1 MSWLSEYY
9 GYINLLAIAGAAATV
24 LVTAFV
30 AAIYFKNIKSAKKGG
45 ELSTD
50 SWDGIKE
57 YKNPLP
63 LGWAVSFLILCIWAI
78 WYMLAPVGLP
88 FAYPLGAY
96 SQIGEYNEEVAA
108 YNNKFAAQWQNA
120 DEATLVAMGKSVFFA
135 QCAPCHGLDK
145 SGIGGKA
152 ADLTAWGTEA
162 AAVNSVVQGS
172 KGMNYPLG
180 EMAPMLGGLVES
192 ENTVK
197 LAAAYLVKYVAQIK
211 PVTPND
217 ESIKDAEYAAWE
229 ICASCHGID
238 GAGMDAAAPDL
249 RNYGKRTFIAEVL
262 NRGKDGYIGSM
273 PSFNDGRL
281 TDIQKQAVSAY
292 VLSDEQ

>member
-24 LVTAFV
+24 VITAFV
-30 AAIYFKNIKSAKKGG
+30 AAIYFKNIKSAKKSG
-45 ELSTD
+45 ELSSD

-63 LGWAVSFLILCIWAI
+63 LGWAVSFLVLCIWAI
-78 WYMLAPVGLP
+78 WYMLAPAGLP

-108 YNNKFAAQWQNA
+108 YNEKFTAQWQNA
-120 DEATLVAMGKSVFFA
+120 DEATLKEMGESVFIV

-152 ADLTAWGTEA
+152 ADLTTWGTKES
-162 AAVNSVVQGS
+162 AVSSVVHGS
-172 KGMNYPLG
+172 KGLNYPFE
-180 EMAPMLGGLVES
+180 EMAPMLGGLISSEDDVRLAVE
-192 ENTVK
+192 
-197 LAAAYLVKYVAQIK
+197 YLTKYISGAQ
-211 PVTPND
+211 PAVNVN
-217 ESIKDAEYAAWE
+217 EAEYNAWL
-229 ICASCHGID
+229 ICASCHDTD
-238 GAGMDAAAPDL
+238 GAGMGGAAPDL
-249 RNYGKRTFIAEVL
+249 RNYGKSAFITEVL
-262 NRGKDGYIGSM
+262 NRGKEGYIGSM

-281 TDIQKQAVSAY
+281 TDIQKQAVSVY
-292 VLSDEQ
+292 VLSDRQ

>member
-24 LVTAFV
+24 VISAFV
-30 AAIYFKNIKSAKKGG
+30 VAIYFKNIKSAKKSG
-45 ELSTD
+45 ELSAD

-63 LGWAVSFLILCIWAI
+63 LGWAVSFLVLCIWAI
-78 WYMLAPVGLP
+78 WYMFAPAGLP

-108 YNNKFAAQWQNA
+108 HNSKFAAQWQNA
-120 DEATLVAMGKSVFFA
+120 DEATLVSMGTSVFFA

-145 SGIGGKA
+145 SGISGKA
-152 ADLTAWGTEA
+152 ADLTTWGTEA

-180 EMAPMLGGLVES
+180 EMAPMLGGLVED
-192 ENTVK
+192 EATVK
-197 LAAAYLVKYVAQIK
+197 LAAAYLIKYISGTQDPSNA
-211 PVTPND
+211 D
-217 ESIKDAEYAAWE
+217 EKEYNAWL
-229 ICASCHGID
+229 ICASCHGED
-238 GAGMDAAAPDL
+238 GAGMDAAAPNL
-249 RNYGKRTFIAEVL
+249 RNYGKSAFITEVL

-273 PSFNDGRL
+273 PSFDDGRL

>member
-24 LVTAFV
+24 IITAFV
-30 AAIYFKNIKSAKKGG
+30 AAIYFKNIKSAKKSG
-45 ELSTD
+45 ELSSD

-63 LGWAVSFLILCIWAI
+63 LGWAVSFLVLCIWAI

-88 FAYPLGAY
+88 FTYPLGAY

-108 YNNKFAAQWQNA
+108 YNEKFTAQWQNA
-120 DEATLVAMGKSVFFA
+120 DEATLKDMGESVFIV

-152 ADLTAWGTEA
+152 ADLTTWGSKA
-162 AAVNSVVQGS
+162 AAIDSVVHGS
-172 KGMNYPLG
+172 KGLDYPLG
-180 EMAPMLGGLVES
+180 EMAPLLGGLISSEDEVRLAVEYWS
-192 ENTVK
+192 KYISDTQD
-197 LAAAYLVKYVAQIK
+197 AANA
-211 PVTPND
+211 N
-217 ESIKDAEYAAWE
+217 EAEYNAWSV
-229 ICASCHGID
+229 CASCHDID
-238 GAGMDAAAPDL
+238 GSGMEGSAPDL
-249 RNYGKRTFIAEVL
+249 RNYGKSAFVVDVL
-262 NRGKDGYIGSM
+262 NRGKDGYIGNM

-292 VLSDEQ
+292 VLSDRQ